1 MLVVDDDD
9 NIRSIVALAFQL
21 EGFEVASACDGIEAI
36 AAVESFHPDVMVV
49 DIMMPRLDGLSVL
62 GRLRADTGTAQIPV
76 VLLSAKADSADVA
89 IGRRAGASDYVTK
102 PFDTDELLERVQK
115 AMVAPVPV
123 SVRAAAMA
131 SRVDQSIPDTFVP
144 LSEPVPEASIPL
156 SERFAEIWDPRTAAI
171 IGAVVVGLLVVA
183 LVVYLLA

>member
-1 MLVVDDDD
+1 MDDDD
-9 NIRSIVALAFQL
+9 NIRSIVSLAFQL

-36 AAVESFHPDVMVV
+36 AVVESFHPDVMVV

-62 GRLRADTGTAQIPV
+62 GRLRADVGTSQIPV

-115 AMVAPVPV
+115 AMVAPVPA
-123 SVRAAAMA
+123 SVRAAAIP

-171 IGAVVVGLLVVA
+171 IAAVLVGLLVVA
-183 LVVYLLA
+183 VVVYLLA

>member
-9 NIRSIVALAFQL
+9 NIRSIVSLAFQL

-36 AAVESFHPDVMVV
+36 AVVESFRPDVMVV

-62 GRLRADTGTAQIPV
+62 GRLRADVGTAQIPV

-123 SVRAAAMA
+123 SVRAAVP
-131 SRVDQSIPDTFVP
+131 SRVDQSIPDTFGP
-144 LSEPVPEASIPL
+144 LAEPVPEASIPL

-171 IGAVVVGLLVVA
+171 IAAVLVGLVVVAV
-183 LVVYLLA
+183 VVYLLA